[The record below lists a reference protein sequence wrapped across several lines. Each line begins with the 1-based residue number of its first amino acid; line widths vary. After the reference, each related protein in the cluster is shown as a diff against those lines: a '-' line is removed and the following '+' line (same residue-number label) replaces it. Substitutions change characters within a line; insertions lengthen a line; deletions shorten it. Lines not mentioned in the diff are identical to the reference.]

1 MRRRGF
7 LRHGSHISCLSWCL
21 TYLFMCCHPTP
32 LLPQTCIDTSVGHKT
47 ETFATECVTSL
58 AIPCV
63 VTVCGLET
71 VRGCNLAANISN
83 SRSTPSAAASSLY
96 CLSRKYFFQSI
107 FTLLPPSFLPSPS
120 LSSSSSSSLSI
131 AARARARAPLFPR
144 FPMNASPGAQPN
156 QRCSREILAGMLRDY
171 YSG

>member
-21 TYLFMCCHPTP
+21 TYLFICCHPTP

-107 FTLLPPSFLPSPS
+107 FTLLCSLPPSFLPPPSRPLPLVPSP
-120 LSSSSSSSLSI
+120 
-131 AARARARAPLFPR
+131 RARAPELPF
-144 FPMNASPGAQPN
+144 SPDF
-156 QRCSREILAGMLRDY
+156 R
-171 YSG
+171 